1 MLRNN
6 GMAGFANGRG
16 LQTSK
21 LKTRPKLKN
30 SIFKPT
36 PPQLHHEYY
45 PPPPPVVPSGAPPG
59 MTPSGGGGLNTSS
72 DSGSS
77 GSSGNNNTTKL
88 TSHPHPAAE
97 QQDQKRTV
105 NFKLEIKQDPE
116 VKHESISSGDMCK
129 APQKVPSISDLS
141 ETESSLDLP
150 THQVR

>member
-1 MLRNN
+1 M
-6 GMAGFANGRG
+6 
-16 LQTSK
+16 
-21 LKTRPKLKN
+21 
-30 SIFKPT
+30 
-36 PPQLHHEYY
+36 
-45 PPPPPVVPSGAPPG
+45 PSGAPPG

-77 GSSGNNNTTKL
+77 GSSGNNNTVTKL
-88 TSHPHPAAE
+88 TSHPHPAE

>member
-1 MLRNN
+1 
-6 GMAGFANGRG
+6 
-16 LQTSK
+16 
-21 LKTRPKLKN
+21 
-30 SIFKPT
+30 
-36 PPQLHHEYY
+36 
-45 PPPPPVVPSGAPPG
+45 
-59 MTPSGGGGLNTSS
+59 MTPTTTNGGLNTSS

-88 TSHPHPAAE
+88 THPHPSSE

-116 VKHESISSGDMCK
+116 VKHESMSSGDMCK

-150 THQVR
+150 THQVRRNEIVQ